1 MSIETTI
8 SIIGFGLSVGA
19 FFPLL
24 LLKDRRREIAVIAL
38 ATIICVV
45 TAWHAL
51 KWHKYDKELGYVRST
66 LLTELARRDLT
77 YDDMQQKLGD
87 IDAMLISKAI
97 HNMLRNNEI
106 TANVVE
112 LHSINGQPFDV
123 RLYQVAR
130 IGNQNREP
138 NQ

>member
-24 LLKDRRREIAVIAL
+24 LLKDRRREVAVIAL

-51 KWHKYDKELGYVRST
+51 RWYNYDKELSYVRST
-66 LLTELARRDLT
+66 ILAELAQRDLT
-77 YDDMQQKLGD
+77 YDDMRQKLGD
-87 IDAMLISKAI
+87 IDAMLISEAI
-97 HNMLRNNEI
+97 HDMLRKNEI
-106 TANVVE
+106 IANVVE
-112 LHSINGQPFDV
+112 LHSVNGQPFDV

-138 NQ
+138 NK